1 MGFSKQDSVRRFDCH
16 TILSVMYPNQGDPMM
31 LKSQAGKWRIMEF
44 SLENCHYAKAT

>member
-16 TILSVMYPNQGDPMM
+16 TILSVMYPIQGDPMM
-31 LKSQAGKWRIMEF
+31 LKSQAGTWRIMEF